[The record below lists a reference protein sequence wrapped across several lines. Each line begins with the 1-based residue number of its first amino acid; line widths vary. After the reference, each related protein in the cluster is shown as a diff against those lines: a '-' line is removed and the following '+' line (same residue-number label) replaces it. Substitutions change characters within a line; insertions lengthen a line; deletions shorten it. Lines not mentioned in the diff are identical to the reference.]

1 MDGGACGS
9 MVGRVGGGVCVAPR
23 CVWDLCLVSCAPRLG
38 RFRRS
43 KGVLEAAKAIGNTS
57 CQKTK
62 QSEREAQ
69 FCQSELTV
77 QLISE
82 PLVLV
87 LVLAVFLVFR
97 GGASDI
103 FILGPKRSSV
113 SQRGAGRQPK

>member
-1 MDGGACGS
+1 MAK
-9 MVGRVGGGVCVAPR
+9 V
-23 CVWDLCLVSCAPRLG
+23 VSCALVAA

-43 KGVLEAAKAIGNTS
+43 KGVLEASRAVGKKS

-69 FCQSELTV
+69 FCKSELTV

-87 LVLAVFLVFR
+87 LVLAVFSFF
-97 GGASDI
+97 GGGLLT
-103 FILGPKRSSV
+103 FLFLGRNGV
-113 SQRGAGRQPK
+113 Q